1 MMVYGHEIRKECK
14 RWQNCFMECCS
25 RIIIYNDRF
34 QDRMHK
40 NHQNY
45 QLPVPS
51 LTMEGAH
58 WAQPNLCLSGQVVRL
73 LLQAG
78 ADKDKLTR
86 SNGWTPLHCAAWN
99 GRLDVVRVLLEAGA
113 RKNPLTE
120 DGLSPL
126 RLASDNGQE
135 AIKALFLEFGVDAR

>member
-1 MMVYGHEIRKECK
+1 MI
-14 RWQNCFMECCS
+14 
-25 RIIIYNDRF
+25 
-34 QDRMHK
+34 
-40 NHQNY
+40 NY
-45 QLPVPS
+45 PYHLLPWKGPGRGS
-51 LTMEGAH
+51 L
-58 WAQPNLCLSGQVVRL
+58 QPLSCQVVRL

-135 AIKALFLEFGVDAR
+135 AIKALFLDFGVAR